1 MYIHG
6 HFYNEKNERI
16 EVHIL
21 TRGDRTNEVEIGAE
35 GCGVSWTD
43 DPVEIES
50 QVSDTFDVLLKYQ
63 ATVRLLV
70 KNFIP
75 DLFCAS
81 CRDAVV
87 NIYRE
92 GECLFAGFI
101 EPQTY
106 SQPYNEEED
115 EIELSCIDV
124 LTALQYGKYRNV
136 GVQGITYKEVK
147 EKAGQRSF
155 LDIIRELLSGL
166 SDNLDI
172 QGNQSLACFY
182 DGSIGVSKSENA
194 FGIFSQIG
202 IHELLF
208 LSDNEDNVWT
218 AEEVLTELLKYL
230 NLHTVQQGFSFYLF
244 SWENVK
250 KAENIAWKDLY
261 SNKPLTTSY
270 RLIGITTDKVS
281 GTDTT
286 ISIGEIYNQLL
297 LTCKVE
303 KMESLIE
310 SPLEE
315 SALGSYFAARQKY
328 MSELISLGDGKRAYR
343 GFRDLVLEGDTDY
356 DDGSIV
362 DWYVWLKHHVSWRF
376 PMHGGT
382 GSGEELMV
390 HFGRGGKDQH
400 CVLQWLGRNL
410 GAALVSYGKV
420 ERAMARKDNSP
431 VSKINM
437 DNVLVLS
444 VNGNEKDSAAEAYP
458 NESALRSAIPY
469 ATYVSQHSGGM
480 FSPVDEETTNYIVF
494 SGKMLLN
501 PIVKVTAKYHDLRTK
516 EWVFM
521 PFGGTPPEGKV
532 DVRGNVTKN
541 KKGDRL
547 YYTRKFW
554 KQTYSDPKHNE
565 EARWDESGDSGWYP
579 FTDTTPEL
587 YEFKYSSVGDGTDK
601 ISKVGLIACMLII
614 GDKCVVETGSGSQME
629 DFEWRKY
636 KERSECSSD
645 DEYYQQSFTIGFDP
659 KIGDKLIGHE
669 YSLQNNISWKHGV
682 DSEGMAIPIRKR
694 DHVSG
699 AVRFIVL
706 GPVNVLWSDITR
718 RHPTF
723 FRHTKW
729 TEDTIPLLAHVSSI
743 QIKSFEVKVVSDNG
757 KTELLG
763 DDHDIVYMSAA
774 QNSFC
779 NRKDDLE
786 FKVTSALTHDEC
798 MQIGVKNALCLST
811 PVDTASGDGV
821 LTLYSRMTDSIAKPE
836 QLYVNSYYQE
846 YHAPRVIMT
855 QHMTDIRGG
864 FVDPFAHYRHN
875 FLNKNFF
882 VQGISRNLAEGTAE
896 LTLKEIDSND

>member
-6 HFYNEKNERI
+6 QFYNEKNERI

-21 TRGDRTNEVEIGAE
+21 IRGDRTNEVEIGAK
-35 GCGVSWTD
+35 GCGINWTD

-63 ATVRLLV
+63 ATIRLLV

-75 DLFCAS
+75 DLFCTS

-136 GVQGITYKEVK
+136 GVQGITYREVK
-147 EKAGQRSF
+147 ENAGQRSF

-172 QGNQSLACFY
+172 LGKQSLACYY
-182 DGSIGVSKSENA
+182 DGSIGMNKSEPTFN
-194 FGIFSQIG
+194 IFSQIG

-230 NLHTVQQGFSFYLF
+230 NQHIVQQGFSFYIF
-244 SWENVK
+244 SWESIK
-250 KAENIAWKDLY
+250 KAENIEWKDLY
-261 SNKPLTTSY
+261 SNKSLTTPY

-286 ISIGEIYNQLL
+286 ISVGEIYNQLL

-310 SPLEE
+310 SPLKENE
-315 SALGSYFAARQKY
+315 LGSYFMARQKY
-328 MSELISLGDGKRAYR
+328 MSELISLGDGKRALR
-343 GFRDLVLEGDTDY
+343 GFYEMVFNGDTDY

-362 DWYVWLKHHVSWRF
+362 DWYVWIKRHPEWKFL
-376 PMHGGT
+376 MHDNIANADKDLN
-382 GSGEELMV
+382 SY
-390 HFGRGGKDQH
+390 FGQDGKNQQAM
-400 CVLQWLGRNL
+400 LQWLGKHL
-410 GAALVSYGKV
+410 GAGLVSYGKV

-437 DNVLVLS
+437 ETVLVLS
-444 VNGNEKDSAAEAYP
+444 VNGNGKNSPSEAYP
-458 NESALRSAIPY
+458 NVEALHEAIPY
-469 ATYVSQHSGGM
+469 ATYVGQHSGGV
-480 FSPVDEETTNYIVF
+480 FSPVDEETINYIVF

-501 PIVKVTAKYHDLRTK
+501 PIMEVTGRYNDLRTK
-516 EWVFM
+516 EWILM
-521 PFGGTPPEGKV
+521 PFAGKASDSKV
-532 DVRGNVTKN
+532 PINIVKN
-541 KKGDRL
+541 KSKDKC
-547 YYTRKFW
+547 YYTRLFW
-554 KQTYSDPKHNE
+554 KQQVSDPRQNE
-565 EARWDESGDSGWYP
+565 EALWDKEGDSGWYP
-579 FTDTTPEL
+579 FTDTAPEE

-601 ISKVGLIACMLII
+601 ISKVGLVACMLII
-614 GDKCVVETGSGSQME
+614 GDKCVVETGSGSQMG

-694 DHVSG
+694 DHVAG
-699 AVRFIVL
+699 AVKFIVL

-729 TEDTIPLLAHVSSI
+729 TEDAIPLLAHISSI

-757 KTELLG
+757 KTEQLG

-774 QNSFC
+774 QSSFC

-811 PVDTASGDGV
+811 PVGVASGDGI
-821 LTLYSRMTDSIAKPE
+821 LTLYNRVTDSIAKPE

-855 QHMTDIRGG
+855 QHMTDIHGG
-864 FVDPFAHYRHN
+864 FVDTFAHYRHN